1 VPRFFRTENHVNA
14 PRVGGD
20 VDAYCTRCR
29 MLLGHT
35 VLAMVGPRI
44 AKVRCNTCQGE
55 HAFKSG
61 APGTPAPRAAAE
73 PRTRRTA
80 AGTRAPREKVAA
92 LPPVEDLLAG
102 RDPSAAVPYSPKVR
116 FAAGAL
122 IHHPTF
128 GLGVVQ
134 ADRGD
139 KVDVAFRAGVK
150 TLVHGHGEAG
160 KAPVEFDKSR
170 RAAPSGGAADKPPG
184 D

>member
-1 VPRFFRTENHVNA
+1 MNT

-35 VLAMVGPRI
+35 VLAMVGPKI

-55 HAFKSG
+55 HAYKAG
-61 APGTPAPRAAAE
+61 PPGTVTPKAAAE
-73 PRTRRTA
+73 PRTRRAASPRTA
-80 AGTRAPREKVAA
+80 VRERSSARVEEANF
-92 LPPVEDLLAG
+92 EDLFAG
-102 RDPSAAVPYSPKVR
+102 RDPGSATPYSPKGK
-116 FAAGAL
+116 FAKGEL

-134 ADRGD
+134 VDRGD

-150 TLVHGHGEAG
+150 TLVHGLGGA
-160 KAPVEFDKSR
+160 KAPVEFDKQHRGRST
-170 RAAPSGGAADKPPG
+170 AGAADKPPAE
-184 D
+184 